1 MTEEKKQSLQATSR
15 ILCEAYNL
23 LLSKGEV
30 LFPIEDS
37 HADKLDIIVKTI
49 EGSYFNVN
57 RFDTP
62 EKRAA
67 GYFCL
72 LIKDHPMT
80 DGNKRLAVLWLEV
93 FCDILGLT
101 ISLPPDLTLD
111 TLAVTVVNTSDM
123 DMDQLYETVR
133 VILFGK

>member
-23 LLSKGEV
+23 LLAKGEV

-49 EGSYFNVN
+49 EGQYFEVS

-72 LIKDHPMT
+72 IIKDHPMT
-80 DGNKRLAVLWLEV
+80 DGNKRLAVLWLEI
-93 FCDILGLT
+93 FSDILDLK
-101 ISLPPDLTLD
+101 IAMPPDLTLD
-111 TLAVTVVNTSDM
+111 TLAVTVVSTSDM